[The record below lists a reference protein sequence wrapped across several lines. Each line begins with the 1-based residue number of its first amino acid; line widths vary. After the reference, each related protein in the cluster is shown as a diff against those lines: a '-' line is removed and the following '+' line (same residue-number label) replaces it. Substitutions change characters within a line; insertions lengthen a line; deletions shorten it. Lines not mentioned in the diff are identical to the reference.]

1 VRRAEISVSFI
12 KFLAALAALLLLA
25 AAALYA
31 EFNAGF
37 YAEEK
42 TGSICQTRSASFS
55 YGATYDAGAFPL
67 FPPALPAGTW
77 REEVRA
83 FCNTCHSVRYITM
96 QPPLPPEM
104 WAAEVNKMIKTYGA
118 SIPDDSTAR
127 IIYYLQANFCP
138 ETRKE

>member
-1 VRRAEISVSFI
+1 MSFI
-12 KFLAALAALLLLA
+12 RFSAALAALVLLA
-25 AAALYA
+25 GAAVYA
-31 EFNAGF
+31 EFNAGY
-37 YAEEK
+37 YAEER
-42 TGSICQTRSASFS
+42 TGSIHQTRCTSFS
-55 YGATYDAGAFPL
+55 SGATYDAGRFPL
-67 FPPALPAGTW
+67 FPPALPAGTG

-138 ETRKE
+138 DTRKE